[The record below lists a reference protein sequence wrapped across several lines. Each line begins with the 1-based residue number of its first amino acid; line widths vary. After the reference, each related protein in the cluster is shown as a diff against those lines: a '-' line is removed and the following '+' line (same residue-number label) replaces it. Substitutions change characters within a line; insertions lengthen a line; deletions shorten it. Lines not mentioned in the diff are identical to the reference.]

1 MKELNNIEIGFIAD
15 VLDIR
20 LMANKSFLDTG
31 WKDALEK
38 ETLNISE
45 LEHSMNE
52 THEENKIL
60 KSILAKLEG

>member
-1 MKELNNIEIGFIAD
+1 MKELNNIEIGFMAD
-15 VLDIR
+15 MLELQ

-31 WKDALEK
+31 WKDALKK

-60 KSILAKLEG
+60 KNILTKLEG

>member
-15 VLDIR
+15 MLDIR

-31 WKDALEK
+31 WKDALKK

-60 KSILAKLEG
+60 KSIFAKLEG